1 MLCMLHVWVV
11 ITAGRVPLTWL
22 GITFRIL
29 LMWSTYLICDDFF
42 NSYHIQIQPR
52 MSDATAN
59 SFLNP
64 VCNIFYGCFLLV
76 SSLNDDVAQYIKSS
90 LVSEVML
97 SWQNNEHLSLA
108 VWQFVL
114 LCLNTNTLMIKHLNL
129 IFTTQIAP
137 CEFAK
142 GILIPY
148 HNFRQFAIIKQIGKY
163 QTVKDMICTIKR
175 TKMSV
180 KEY

>member
-148 HNFRQFAIIKQIGKY
+148 HHSRQFAIIKYIGKY
-163 QTVKDMICTIKR
+163 QKV
-175 TKMSV
+175 
-180 KEY
+180 